1 MGAIRHGGRHVD
13 RLTVAGSVA
22 RAAGDHTP
30 VGAEQ
35 LDREAGRQRRIE
47 RECPERDRLAER
59 RGEGVMIDARV
70 NSSVD
75 PTDDGEAIAG
85 SVDHDRRSI
94 DRLGRRRGVVAVD
107 DRRDA
112 DHVDHRCPVAPAET
126 LESQRRRR
134 RGGHEPERVPCP
146 LEAELRPRST
156 AVLVRHPCDRRAEDT
171 LEPGR
176 PVEERDLVRG
186 PGNGHERLG
195 DASPQG
201 AAIEREIGRVD
212 PAVCGIQS
220 EVSLRAGDQVPVDAV
235 APHDPPGDRVVRLIA
250 AGIRADPL
258 VATVIGD
265 PIVAEFERSVD
276 DQIRRRVGDFLFD
289 RGIDDHAEVVA
300 PASLHPDHTDRVLA
314 GGRYAHRLKDRP
326 DAGRR

>member
-22 RAAGDHTP
+22 RADGNHAP

-35 LDREAGRQRRIE
+35 LDREAGGQRRIE
-47 RECPERDRLAER
+47 RECPDRDRLAGR

-94 DRLGRRRGVVAVD
+94 DRLGRFRGVVA
-107 DRRDA
+107 
-112 DHVDHRCPVAPAET
+112 
-126 LESQRRRR
+126 
-134 RGGHEPERVPCP
+134 
-146 LEAELRPRST
+146 
-156 AVLVRHPCDRRAEDT
+156 
-171 LEPGR
+171 
-176 PVEERDLVRG
+176 
-186 PGNGHERLG
+186 
-195 DASPQG
+195 
-201 AAIEREIGRVD
+201 
-212 PAVCGIQS
+212 
-220 EVSLRAGDQVPVDAV
+220 
-235 APHDPPGDRVVRLIA
+235 
-250 AGIRADPL
+250 
-258 VATVIGD
+258 
-265 PIVAEFERSVD
+265 